1 MSIKTSLRLLRSFT
15 LITSAV
21 FISACVSKFQPD
33 VIQGNR
39 ISNNELSTVSIGMTK
54 EEVQT
59 ALGNPLITDMFTNN
73 RWDYFYLKD
82 DVSKKQLS
90 QKTITLNFTE
100 NRLVS
105 ITGDVDLERIFAT
118 RTTPE
123 TQSTGGTIVTKPTQK
138 KKGIF
143 SR

>member
-1 MSIKTSLRLLRSFT
+1 MSIKTAFLGSIATAAILVLSG
-15 LITSAV
+15 
-21 FISACVSKFQPD
+21 CVSSYQPD
-33 VIQGNR
+33 IVQGNR
-39 ISNNELSTVSIGMTK
+39 ISNNELARVSLGMSK

-82 DVSKKQLS
+82 DVSENQVT
-90 QKTITLNFTE
+90 QKTVTLGFSK
-100 NRLVS
+100 NRLMS
-105 ITGDVDLERIFAT
+105 ITGDVDMAKIDAARAN
-118 RTTPE
+118 PE
-123 TQSTGGTIVTKPTQK
+123 AQSTGGTVITKPTQK